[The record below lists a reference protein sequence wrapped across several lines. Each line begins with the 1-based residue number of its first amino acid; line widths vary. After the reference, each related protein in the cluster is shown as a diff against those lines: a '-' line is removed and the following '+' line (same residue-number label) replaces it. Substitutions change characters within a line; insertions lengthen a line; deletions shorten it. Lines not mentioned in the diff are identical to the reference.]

1 MSGRQR
7 SFAHVPGDD
16 VPGDDAPGDDAPDT
30 DAPDTDVRTPDM
42 IPAIDVAGLNGS
54 AAERRACADRI
65 GWACREIGFFTVVNH
80 GVDLLSVR
88 RTFDV
93 ATRFFA
99 APVAEKMKVALSAE
113 SGFCGYFPLKAE
125 VTDPL
130 VGGDPKE
137 GYDISFGP
145 ENRWPETPPDLRSVL
160 TEYYATMSILARDLS
175 RGFALA
181 LDLAEDFFAAK
192 LDRPTAILR
201 LLHYPPVEVVPDPR
215 ALPPTGCGAHS
226 DYGYLTILA
235 QDEQGGLQVET
246 QVGRWVNVPPLPGA
260 FVCNIGEMMA
270 RWTNNRFR
278 ATPHRVIRIAPG
290 SRYSIPFFFHP
301 NPDVLIETLPSCRDT
316 DGAIG
321 YAPVTS
327 GEYLHRRQSGA
338 YV

>member
-1 MSGRQR
+1 MTS
-7 SFAHVPGDD
+7 
-16 VPGDDAPGDDAPDT
+16 DT
-30 DAPDTDVRTPDM
+30 
-42 IPAIDVAGLNGS
+42 IPAIDVSRLNGS
-54 AAERRACADRI
+54 MAERLACAEQI
-65 GWACREIGFFTVVNH
+65 GWACREIGFFNVIHH
-80 GVDLLSVR
+80 GIDLQSVR
-88 RTFDV
+88 RTFD
-93 ATRFFA
+93 AAGRFFA
-99 APVAEKMKVALSAE
+99 TPLAEKMQVALSAE
-113 SGFCGYFPLKAE
+113 SGFCGYFPLKGE

-145 ENRWPETPPDLRSVL
+145 TNRWPNNPPELKSVL
-160 TEYYATMSILARDLS
+160 TEYYAAMSGLGRDLS

-181 LDLAEDFFAAK
+181 LDLPEDFFAAK

-201 LLHYPPVEVVPDPR
+201 LLHYPPVDHVPDPH
-215 ALPPTGCGAHS
+215 ALSPVGCGAHS

-246 QVGRWVNVPPLPGA
+246 RSRTWVNVPPQAGA

-278 ATPHRVIRIAPG
+278 ATPHRVIRITGG

-301 NPDVLIETLPSCRDT
+301 NPDVLIETLPTCRASD
-316 DGAIG
+316 DDAG
-321 YAPVTS
+321 YTPVTS

-338 YV
+338 YI